1 MIFSFVN
8 PPCKAAPPGARVIR
22 PPEKSF
28 FSKKV
33 IIMCLDDHIKRKASS
48 ERILFKRAA
57 LIDTL
62 SRRSPVNQ
70 FQKRNRILKKQGLMP
85 VLNFNN
91 KLILRDEGLHT
102 DFACLMFRH
111 LVG

>member
-57 LIDTL
+57 LISTEL
-62 SRRSPVNQ
+62 
-70 FQKRNRILKKQGLMP
+70 LKTRFSEIE
-85 VLNFNN
+85 NTA
-91 KLILRDEGLHT
+91 LRYL
-102 DFACLMFRH
+102 A
-111 LVG
+111 

>member
-57 LIDTL
+57 LINIVYSD
-62 SRRSPVNQ
+62 PAW
-70 FQKRNRILKKQGLMP
+70 
-85 VLNFNN
+85 
-91 KLILRDEGLHT
+91 T
-102 DFACLMFRH
+102 DAACL
-111 LVG
+111 